1 MMRPLLKWIVV
12 SAFLSLSIS
21 ANSEDPAATEDVPTA
36 SIVET
41 PLLDLAAFEDGA
53 TLSDEELNKHRAREK
68 IEVEQITLNNQ
79 DQDGDVT
86 DNVAIGNTNGD
97 NVING
102 QAFSDS
108 SGFLSSVQNTGN
120 NVLIQNST
128 IINVSVETPPGN

>member
-1 MMRPLLKWIVV
+1 MMRPLLKWIVI

-21 ANSEDPAATEDVPTA
+21 ANSEDAFTTEDVPPA
-36 SIVET
+36 PIVET
-41 PLLDLAAFEDGA
+41 PLLELAAFEDAG
-53 TLSDEELNKHRAREK
+53 TLSDDELNKHRAREEIK
-68 IEVEQITLNNQ
+68 VDQITLNNQ

-128 IINVSVETPPGN
+128 IINVSVETPSN